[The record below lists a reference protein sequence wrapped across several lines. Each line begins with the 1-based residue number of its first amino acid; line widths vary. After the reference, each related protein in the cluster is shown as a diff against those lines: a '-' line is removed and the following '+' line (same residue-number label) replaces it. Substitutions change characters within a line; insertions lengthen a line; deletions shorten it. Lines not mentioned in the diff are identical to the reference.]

1 MGKKL
6 PDAFVERMSVMLG
19 DEFEAFMRSY
29 DEPRYYGLRINTLKV
44 QALRFAGEL
53 SPFSRLQPVP
63 WASDGFYYE
72 EGERPGKHPYYHAGL
87 YYIQEPSAMAPV
99 ELLDV
104 QPGERVLDMCA
115 APGGKSTQIAAKL
128 GGTGLLVSNDNSAER
143 VKALVKNIEL
153 SGVRNAVVL
162 NETPDRLAP
171 VFAGFFD
178 KILID
183 APCSGEGMFR
193 KEEEMAKQWERH
205 SVERCV
211 IMQRDILGQAASM
224 LKPGG
229 RIVYSTCTFA
239 PEENECMIAEFVAA
253 FRDFRIVPAEPQHG
267 FDSGHPDWVAAVK
280 AGAAEAGSEAAG
292 ADAAA
297 AVRGTVRLWPHR
309 LKGEGHFVAVLEHI
323 GAMRRDERGGGKG
336 RAPQAQGA
344 GRANGRT
351 AAPSGP
357 DMAPWLQFAREQL
370 TAPLPGVPVVF
381 GEHLYLA
388 PEVLPDLAGL
398 KVARPGWYA
407 GALRRGRF
415 EPSHALAM
423 GLYAEQAL
431 RCLNFGMANPA
442 AYSQAVRYLKGETLE
457 LEPGA
462 IAVKNNSVTL
472 KGYCLV
478 CVDGFPVG
486 WGKWQDGMLK
496 NEYPAGWRWSP

>member
-1 MGKKL
+1 MGIKL

-53 SPFSRLQPVP
+53 SPFGRLQPVQ

-104 QPGERVLDMCA
+104 QPGERVLDLCA

-128 GGTGLLVSNDNSAER
+128 GGKGLLVSNDNSAER

-162 NETPDRLAP
+162 NETPERLAP

-253 FRDFRIVPAEPQHG
+253 FRDFRIVPAETQHG

-309 LKGEGHFVAVLEHI
+309 LKGEGHFVAVLEHT
-323 GAMRRDERGGGKG
+323 G
-336 RAPQAQGA
+336 
-344 GRANGRT
+344 ANGG
-351 AAPSGP
+351 AAAAAAGP
-357 DMAPWLQFAREQL
+357 RE
-370 TAPLPGVPVVF
+370 P
-381 GEHLYLA
+381 
-388 PEVLPDLAGL
+388 
-398 KVARPGWYA
+398 
-407 GALRRGRF
+407 ALR
-415 EPSHALAM
+415 A
-423 GLYAEQAL
+423 
-431 RCLNFGMANPA
+431 
-442 AYSQAVRYLKGETLE
+442 
-457 LEPGA
+457 
-462 IAVKNNSVTL
+462 
-472 KGYCLV
+472 
-478 CVDGFPVG
+478 
-486 WGKWQDGMLK
+486 
-496 NEYPAGWRWSP
+496 